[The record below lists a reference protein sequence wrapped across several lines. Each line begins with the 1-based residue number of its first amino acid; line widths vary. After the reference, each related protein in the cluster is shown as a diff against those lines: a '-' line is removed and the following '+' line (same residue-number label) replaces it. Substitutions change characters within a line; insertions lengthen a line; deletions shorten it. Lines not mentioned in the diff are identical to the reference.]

1 MCECVSVLAI
11 RCDDADD
18 GKLHYRSFGKQLRST
33 VGVGR
38 WEYPDGT
45 DRYLQYVQWE
55 SSRMKLLEEWSICC
69 FLSSQARSTPGKSR
83 FLFFFYW
90 RPRPR
95 DAATRE
101 YIHQDHNA
109 ITSYFAAGRKD
120 FFTVLEATY
129 FSTNLC
135 MVLRDN

>member
-18 GKLHYRSFGKQLRST
+18 GKLHYRSFGKQLRCT

-38 WEYPDGT
+38 WENPDST

-83 FLFFFYW
+83 FLFFFTGDHVHEM
-90 RPRPR
+90 RQ
-95 DAATRE
+95 RE
-101 YIHQDHNA
+101 N
-109 ITSYFAAGRKD
+109 TSRSQCNYVLFRSRKKG
-120 FFTVLEATY
+120 FFHCIGGNIFFYKSVHGP
-129 FSTNLC
+129 S
-135 MVLRDN
+135 R